1 MKGKGSSILLL
12 SRIERSRHFW
22 TEKAHALRPFQTG
35 TGKSRKFVM
44 WGDDVTDA
52 ELLAATDD
60 VLDDATLGNCAE

>member
-1 MKGKGSSILLL
+1 
-12 SRIERSRHFW
+12 
-22 TEKAHALRPFQTG
+22 
-35 TGKSRKFVM
+35 M